1 MQHIKGEKEST
12 EDKLSCTNIIDIL
25 SRMHKTD
32 KVYDLY
38 NNNISGAYNQ
48 VPTNPGIQKRL
59 TSTMTEIGKKAASIV
74 PGKINLDDGG
84 H

>member
-1 MQHIKGEKEST
+1 MQHTKGEKEST
-12 EDKLSCTNIIDIL
+12 ADKLSYTNIIDTIWKIYK
-25 SRMHKTD
+25 RN
-32 KVYDLY
+32 KVYNLY
-38 NNNISGAYNQ
+38 DNNISGAYNQ